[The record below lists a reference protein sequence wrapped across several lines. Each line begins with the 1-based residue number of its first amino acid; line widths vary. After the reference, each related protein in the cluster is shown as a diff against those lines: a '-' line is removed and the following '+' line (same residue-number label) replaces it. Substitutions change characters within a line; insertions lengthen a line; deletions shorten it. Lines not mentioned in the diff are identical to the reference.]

1 MAEQNGGKSGFTR
14 FLVWTIVLFL
24 FLYLLLG
31 PIFNIVSRWKETDKW
46 SFEGS
51 DLNPLSSLK
60 SISKAAE
67 TFTGKSCKTN
77 DKCASEEGKPNCVE
91 NKCQECGAN
100 DQCAGNADGQIC
112 FENECVQCGT
122 IKDCPESNFACED
135 NKCVEC
141 TEDEQC
147 ADNGKGKACVENKCV
162 LCDDDEDCGA
172 GSVCTNKNTCVE
184 CIKDSDCKDK
194 PDKNKCLSDQN
205 ICVQCR
211 VDSDCGGGVCILSD
225 NTCKECRDNT
235 QCADGFECESN
246 ACVETTFHS
255 MGGWWTIGIGGVLF
269 VGVIILMELIGR
281 GKKKTPKPHS
291 HGSAPAAPRSG
302 EEYYR

>member
-14 FLVWTIVLFL
+14 FLVWTIIILL
-24 FLYLLLG
+24 LLYLLLG

-194 PDKNKCLSDQN
+194 PDKKKCLSEQN
-205 ICVQCR
+205 ICVQCITNPN
-211 VDSDCGGGVCILSD
+211 CGSGACV
-225 NTCKECRDNT
+225 NNECKECSAT
-235 QCADGFECESN
+235 IKCQDGFECKSNTCEKIPFFES
-246 ACVETTFHS
+246 A
-255 MGGWWTIGIGGVLF
+255 GGKVALVGFGSAVLF
-269 VGVIILMELIGR
+269 AGIALILSLR
-281 GKKKTPKPHS
+281 KGKKSKAKS
-291 HGSAPAAPRSG
+291 GHGSPPAAPKH
-302 EEYYR
+302 